1 MEMLIA
7 EDLLLLLLDDESGK
21 LGHATYLDTGI
32 GGAVLVELALA
43 GCVEVTEGSGAWA
56 RSKVTVLPTTPPA
69 DPVLREAIEL
79 IAAKERTAQDL
90 VGRLG
95 KRRRKSLLERLER
108 AGIVRRQEDKV
119 LGLFPRR
126 RWPAVDAG
134 HENDL
139 RRRLGDALLRGVEP
153 DQRTAALIALLSAL
167 DVAHKVI
174 DREGLPTGQVKRR
187 AKDIA
192 QGDWAAKAVR
202 DAVRAA
208 QAAVTA
214 AAVAAGAAGSA
225 GG

>member
-1 MEMLIA
+1 M
-7 EDLLLLLLDDESGK
+7 
-21 LGHATYLDTGI
+21 
-32 GGAVLVELALA
+32 
-43 GCVEVTEGSGAWA
+43 
-56 RSKVTVLPTTPPA
+56 
-69 DPVLREAIEL
+69 

-95 KRRRKSLLERLER
+95 RRRRKSLLERLER

-126 RWPAVDAG
+126 RWPAVDAS

-174 DREGLPTGQVKRR
+174 DREGLPAGQVKRR

-202 DAVRAA
+202 DAV
-208 QAAVTA
+208 
-214 AAVAAGAAGSA
+214 AGRPGSGDCGCGRRRR
-225 GG
+225 GGKHRRLSRPPACSR